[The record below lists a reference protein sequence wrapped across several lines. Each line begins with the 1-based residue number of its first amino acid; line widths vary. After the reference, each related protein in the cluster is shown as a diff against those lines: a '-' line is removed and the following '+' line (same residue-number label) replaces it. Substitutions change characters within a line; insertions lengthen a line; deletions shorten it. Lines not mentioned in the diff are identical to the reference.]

1 MDDSEA
7 FPIKPEGDIARSQL
21 AKSGSRTLEDLTEKE
36 IKYFQRLYPFTDNTT
51 LCKKFG
57 ISNAVFL
64 QLLEKFKKEG
74 VELLKNESYSH
85 AIVNVDPEKPAKNGK
100 SPGYFLGSFLN
111 TVNEE
116 ERREILQMVEEG
128 IDPPTFMEYLI
139 AFQSKRLV
147 QGWQYERSGNGALSK
162 TTNEAVHDMLLMTSK
177 LDEMRKDNKVIH
189 GIDDSFVGL
198 LLSLNKSKEQE
209 KWME

>member
-1 MDDSEA
+1 
-7 FPIKPEGDIARSQL
+7 
-21 AKSGSRTLEDLTEKE
+21 
-36 IKYFQRLYPFTDNTT
+36 
-51 LCKKFG
+51 
-57 ISNAVFL
+57 
-64 QLLEKFKKEG
+64 
-74 VELLKNESYSH
+74 
-85 AIVNVDPEKPAKNGK
+85 
-100 SPGYFLGSFLN
+100 
-111 TVNEE
+111 VNEE